1 MASYSVIIPVKDE
14 ALSLPTLYRELHS
27 TLEKLG
33 GKYEIIFIDDGST
46 DQSARVIKKLH
57 KKDKHIYL
65 IEFRG
70 NFGKSAALNAGIQ
83 KARNSV
89 IILLDADLQDNPNE
103 IPKLIAKLNE
113 GNDLVTGWR
122 KKRNDSVSKKISSY
136 LFNRGTVLVSHV
148 KLHDFNCGLKVMRK
162 EVAEALDLHGE
173 LHRFMPILAAK
184 QKFKV
189 AEIEVNHRPRKYGVS
204 KFGFERSWRG
214 ILDLLTAIFILD
226 YSTKPAHFFGRI
238 GLIFFLLGV
247 MFDGYVTYIKITTG
261 NTQDKIPLLLAGVLF
276 ILLGVQLL
284 STGLIAE
291 MISYYM
297 YKKKKYDLSSKL

>member
-1 MASYSVIIPVKDE
+1 MASYSIIIPVKDE

-27 TLEKLG
+27 TLKKIG
-33 GKYEIIFIDDGST
+33 GIYEIFFVDDGST
-46 DQSARVIKKLH
+46 DQSAKVIKKLQ
-57 KKDKHIYL
+57 KRDTHIYL
-65 IEFRG
+65 IKFRG
-70 NFGKSAALNAGIQ
+70 NFGKSTALNAGIQ
-83 KARNSV
+83 KARNSIV
-89 IILLDADLQDNPNE
+89 ILLDADLQDNPNE

-122 KKRNDSVSKKISSY
+122 KKRNDSISKKISSY
-136 LFNRGTVLVSHV
+136 LFNRGTALISGVY
-148 KLHDFNCGLKVMRK
+148 LHDFNCGLKVMRRQ
-162 EVAEALDLHGE
+162 VAQALELHGE

-189 AEIEVNHRPRKYGVS
+189 TEVEVIHRSRRYGVS

-238 GLIFFLLGV
+238 GLVFFLIGV
-247 MFDGYVTYIKITTG
+247 IFDGYVTYIKITTG

-284 STGLIAE
+284 SIGLIAE

-297 YKKKKYDLSSKL
+297 YKKKKYEFSS